1 MVTRFPRGH
10 FSCLYIIRIKE
21 HTAGHLGSEKTK
33 SDDNIWAFGW
43 ICNPPGLSISIFN
56 ALYRIKIGFDFGR
69 RPLVPNTHCVG
80 IIPTNIRTHSR
91 ELEHRKNQK

>member
-56 ALYRIKIGFDFGR
+56 ALYRIKN
-69 RPLVPNTHCVG
+69 PNTQDCKTAIKRVQCKF
-80 IIPTNIRTHSR
+80 I
-91 ELEHRKNQK
+91 